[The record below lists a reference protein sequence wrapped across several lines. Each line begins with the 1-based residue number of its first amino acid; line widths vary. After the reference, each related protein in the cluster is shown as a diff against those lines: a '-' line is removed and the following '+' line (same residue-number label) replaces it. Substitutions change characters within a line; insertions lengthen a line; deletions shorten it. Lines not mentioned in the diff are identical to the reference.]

1 MSETI
6 DKNKVHYDLQY
17 VFVAP
22 LTLDDSDSPTF
33 GSPKRLN
40 GAIGMDLSAQGDPV
54 TLRADGINYYVNT
67 SNQGYQGDLTMAMV
81 PDWFRA
87 EFLGQTV
94 STKDKVLVENA
105 KTDQPKAFALI
116 YEFQGDR
123 NAPPCPLQRPC
134 NAPQRGWRK
143 QGQSAR
149 GGHRD
154 ADSDGQ
160 PAAGRQCQGEHYGG
174 YARGCIQRL
183 DAGRLDQG
191 HHNRLR

>member
-6 DKNKVHYDLQY
+6 DKNKVHYDLQN

-33 GSPKRLN
+33 GTPKRLN
-40 GAIGMDLSAQGDPV
+40 GAIGMDLSAQGDTV

-87 EFLGQTV
+87 EYLGQTV

-105 KTDQPKAFALI
+105 KTDQPKAFAMI

-123 NAPPCPLQRPC
+123 NARRHVLYNVLATRPSVAGENKDNQREADTETLTLTASPLPDG
-134 NAPQRGWRK
+134 NVKASTTANTPDDVYNGWTQAVWTK
-143 QGQSAR
+143 DTTTG
-149 GGHRD
+149 
-154 ADSDGQ
+154 
-160 PAAGRQCQGEHYGG
+160 
-174 YARGCIQRL
+174 
-183 DAGRLDQG
+183 
-191 HHNRLR
+191 

>member
-6 DKNKVHYDLQY
+6 DKNKVHYDLQN

-33 GSPKRLN
+33 GTPKRLN
-40 GAIGMDLSAQGDPV
+40 GAIGMDLSAQGDTV

-87 EFLGQTV
+87 EYLGQTV

-123 NAPPCPLQRPC
+123 NARRHVLYNVLATRPSVAGENKDNQREADTEALTLTASPLPDG
-134 NAPQRGWRK
+134 NVKASTTADTPDDVYNGWTQAVWTK
-143 QGQSAR
+143 DTTTG
-149 GGHRD
+149 
-154 ADSDGQ
+154 
-160 PAAGRQCQGEHYGG
+160 
-174 YARGCIQRL
+174 
-183 DAGRLDQG
+183 
-191 HHNRLR
+191 